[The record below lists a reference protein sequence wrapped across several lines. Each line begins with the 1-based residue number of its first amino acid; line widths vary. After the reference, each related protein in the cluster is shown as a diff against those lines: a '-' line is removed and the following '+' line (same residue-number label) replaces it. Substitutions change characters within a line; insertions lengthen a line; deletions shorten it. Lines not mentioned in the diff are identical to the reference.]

1 VAAATLDRSSV
12 QRTRELIHKLGELC
26 DEEEDVLDMAPAL
39 SAGHDGVLVA
49 TDRRLLFV
57 SMRRTLT
64 FGYGD
69 ISSVAARGRWLG
81 TRLTVSN
88 STAKSVFGGLG
99 GDRDHRDALA
109 HLETPGRGEEGAHGR
124 HDYDRGPRTDES
136 DGSRLE
142 VAGEGLDGHVGDPE
156 PEPGGRA
163 EQHSMLPA
171 DTLDSVRED
180 E

>member
-81 TRLTVSN
+81 TRLTVST
-88 STAKSVFGGLG
+88 STAKGVFG
-99 GDRDHRDALA
+99 
-109 HLETPGRGEEGAHGR
+109 
-124 HDYDRGPRTDES
+124 
-136 DGSRLE
+136 RLE
-142 VAGEGLDGHVGDPE
+142 RSHA
-156 PEPGGRA
+156 
-163 EQHSMLPA
+163 PA
-171 DTLDSVRED
+171 LEALVR
-180 E
+180 